1 MYTGISRLTNTPPT
15 TPTLESHRTITAAG
29 AHKISIRDQITSH
42 LQYLRWSNTELIQQ
56 RERIKFQLLQVER
69 YRVAFNRTM
78 TNNIVLP
85 PKWDLAMTQEKQV
98 NEDLKS
104 IVEDYTKNVM
114 FYKVSRCGWKKT
126 QQQAKTLTATTM
138 HVLGDLRMER

>member
-1 MYTGISRLTNTPPT
+1 
-15 TPTLESHRTITAAG
+15 
-29 AHKISIRDQITSH
+29 
-42 LQYLRWSNTELIQQ
+42 
-56 RERIKFQLLQVER
+56 
-69 YRVAFNRTM
+69 M

-104 IVEDYTKNVM
+104 SIVEDYTKNVM
-114 FYKVSRCGWKKT
+114 FYKVRRCGWEKLR
-126 QQQAKTLTATTM
+126 QQAQTLTATTM